1 MFPEYRRRMGLTD
14 VSSLLRFDKNQP
26 RIPSKAE
33 LDSTPQP
40 VTAAGQKAKEQ
51 AQARDAAKALP
62 KGGPGGKPDP
72 AQITPGDVAAAPGKA
87 VSAAGKLVPDAVKNA
102 QIPSWLLPGP
112 PGQKVGDVSRG
123 MADGLNPLPV
133 DTAEDA
139 TEGDQLAAMGMGML
153 PLPGLKAL
161 GKAFRRGGKGVAN
174 AAEAA
179 GKALPAPHG
188 SKARQQGVLEHD
200 FDDVLADKAHPEPPV
215 PPAPPKEDYGPLLG
229 IDSPQGAPSAPSP
242 VPVPP
247 AGKKGWLGR
256 ANDYL
261 QGEMVD
267 SYFDPQTQRW
277 VNQRGLI
284 PKAERYL
291 GLPSRVA
298 GLGAAALTG
307 AGVAAGIPTALHY
320 LTRKGGLDARDTPR
334 DATTPEGKAAQEEF
348 RKRQEREQMEGP
360 NGREAVGE
368 RNQKRVQEGGGLV
381 PGNDELSK
389 VLQRFEDNAIKN
401 AGTNYNKAAMD
412 RVKDKISKGIPL
424 TQRENERLKEVMQ
437 GAGEGK

>member
-200 FDDVLADKAHPEPPV
+200 FDDVLAGKAHPEPPA
-215 PPAPPKEDYGPLLG
+215 PPTPPKEDYGPLLG
-229 IDSPQGAPSAPSP
+229 IDSPQGSRPPQRRTRKMDVQDRARSPEKKNPVAQFTDKMLGEAPKSYYDPNTGQTINPNGVIPSAGRLISGGYAGLKAGAI
-242 VPVPP
+242 P
-247 AGKKGWLGR
+247 AGIGTGLYYLGR
-256 ANDYL
+256 K
-261 QGEMVD
+261 Q
-267 SYFDPQTQRW
+267 
-277 VNQRGLI
+277 
-284 PKAERYL
+284 
-291 GLPSRVA
+291 
-298 GLGAAALTG
+298 
-307 AGVAAGIPTALHY
+307 
-320 LTRKGGLDARDTPR
+320 GLDARDTPR